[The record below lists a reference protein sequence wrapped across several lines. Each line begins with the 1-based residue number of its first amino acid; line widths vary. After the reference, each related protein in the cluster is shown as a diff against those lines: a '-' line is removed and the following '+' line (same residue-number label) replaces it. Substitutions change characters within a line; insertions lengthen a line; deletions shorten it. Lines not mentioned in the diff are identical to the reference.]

1 VNLLVDRRARVPD
14 LHIMRALGCS
24 GGSREERSP
33 SECDSLRLS
42 TARENAKEHKHNKD
56 DHDDPDD
63 SADRKEHSERCEH
76 SRLLVSVSVS
86 SLLAGLQN
94 ESSRGRRRSA
104 ARAEAVN
111 RFSFAGFL
119 AFAPDHVRAAS
130 G

>member
-1 VNLLVDRRARVPD
+1 LSGRRLGAPRGSPYAPSSLESYKKVAPKK
-14 LHIMRALGCS
+14 LSASRPLSLGCS
-24 GGSREERSP
+24 GGNREERSP

-86 SLLAGLQN
+86 SPLAGLQN
-94 ESSRGRRRSA
+94 ESSRAVVARLLGRK
-104 ARAEAVN
+104 
-111 RFSFAGFL
+111 L
-119 AFAPDHVRAAS
+119 
-130 G
+130 